1 MVERAG
7 GPGNLDTELDAGLDM
22 EAVDANPGGN

>member
-7 GPGNLDTELDAGLDM
+7 RPGNLDAGLDGGLDM